1 MMKIMRILMIFKR
14 RETAVLKTSLKSGAE
29 KAKEACTPRL
39 IHYDDDDDDV
49 DDDVDVDDFDDDDVD
64 ENVQNYT
71 LSGI

>member
-1 MMKIMRILMIFKR
+1 MIFKR

-39 IHYDDDDDDV
+39 SHYDDDDDDHA
-49 DDDVDVDDFDDDDVD
+49 DFDDHDDD